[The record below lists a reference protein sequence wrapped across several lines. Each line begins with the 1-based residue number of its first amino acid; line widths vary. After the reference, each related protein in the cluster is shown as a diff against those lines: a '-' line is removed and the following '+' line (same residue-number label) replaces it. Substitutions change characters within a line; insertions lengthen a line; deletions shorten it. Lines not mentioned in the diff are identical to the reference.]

1 MKVIKTNIKAE
12 TVEINPREALRNTF
26 QDKQMKDGKWR
37 LNGEPIIVDDQ
48 GCCVNGY
55 HRLSACI
62 EAGVPF
68 RTLLVTGVPHET
80 WTTVDTGKV
89 RSAGDVFQIDGIKN
103 GIAKATLVAKF
114 SALVQGLNGIAD
126 TGSLHR
132 LRSSSITREDLLK
145 LYRGG
150 L

>member
-1 MKVIKTNIKAE
+1 
-12 TVEINPREALRNTF
+12 
-26 QDKQMKDGKWR
+26 MKDGKWR

-103 GIAKATLVAKF
+103 GIAKF
-114 SALVQGLNGIAD
+114 SA
-126 TGSLHR
+126 
-132 LRSSSITREDLLK
+132 
-145 LYRGG
+145 
-150 L
+150 

>member
-26 QDKQMKDGKWR
+26 QDNRRTYNDNIRKYAKQMKDGKWR

-62 EAGVPF
+62 EAGVPQI
-68 RTLLVTGVPHET
+68 RILYIGRYDSTIPREGV
-80 WTTVDTGKV
+80 
-89 RSAGDVFQIDGIKN
+89 GIMTKP
-103 GIAKATLVAKF
+103 L
-114 SALVQGLNGIAD
+114 
-126 TGSLHR
+126 
-132 LRSSSITREDLLK
+132 
-145 LYRGG
+145 RGG
-150 L
+150 AISNLFIGETNWSYCLI